1 MRAYAAQHGLE
12 VEILEPELDVSG
24 AKKSRPILDRVLQ
37 GIEAGDYSGII
48 VAQLDRLSRLHIAD
62 ALAVIE
68 RVESAGGRVIAVA
81 EAFDVGTPEG
91 RMARTMFLSV
101 ANMMRERMADGFVQ
115 AKRQA
120 VERGIWGA
128 PKVPLGYECQRVKDG
143 GDGKLHPKEPEASR
157 VREAFRMKARG
168 TSWNELSKFLGR
180 GTSACTHLIS
190 SRVYRGEIH
199 VEGFPPNLEAHEPLV
214 TEDEWRAAQWNKT
227 RRVRGKPAL
236 LGSGLTRCTGCR
248 RSMSRSNGYYR
259 CKRDHG
265 AAGVCQSPAWAR
277 VADADELVERSVLVH
292 LSKRLRIEAREGTD
306 SVKKATEAADRAE
319 AELQAFQQVVD
330 MAEVDPDYVVSGLK
344 ARVEAVEATRRELAS
359 IRAAKKPQVAEDI
372 RGIWPTLTVEEKQ
385 SVIRG
390 AVEVIWVK
398 RGDEPLAERMKL
410 SHLDGVE
417 VPEIGQGYVTFRV
430 RPIDWEDLDVSLRVL
445 GGKDGL

>member
-1 MRAYAAQHGLE
+1 
-12 VEILEPELDVSG
+12 
-24 AKKSRPILDRVLQ
+24 
-37 GIEAGDYSGII
+37 
-48 VAQLDRLSRLHIAD
+48 
-62 ALAVIE
+62 
-68 RVESAGGRVIAVA
+68 
-81 EAFDVGTPEG
+81 
-91 RMARTMFLSV
+91 
-101 ANMMRERMADGFVQ
+101 
-115 AKRQA
+115 
-120 VERGIWGA
+120 
-128 PKVPLGYECQRVKDG
+128 
-143 GDGKLHPKEPEASR
+143 
-157 VREAFRMKARG
+157 
-168 TSWNELSKFLGR
+168 
-180 GTSACTHLIS
+180 
-190 SRVYRGEIH
+190 
-199 VEGFPPNLEAHEPLV
+199 
-214 TEDEWRAAQWNKT
+214 
-227 RRVRGKPAL
+227 
-236 LGSGLTRCTGCR
+236 
-248 RSMSRSNGYYR
+248 MSRSNGYYR

-265 AAGVCQSPAWAR
+265 AAGVCESPAWAR
-277 VADADELVERSVLVH
+277 VSDADELVERSVLVH

-330 MAEVDPDYVVSGLK
+330 MAEVDRDYVVSGLK

-398 RGDEPLAERMKL
+398 RGDEPLAQRMKL

-445 GGKDGL
+445 GGEDGL